1 MIKINLLKPKK
12 KELKETPLIPAPET
26 EEEKKI
32 PIFSFILILLVVA
45 VIALFFFQK
54 RAINKEKNLLNE
66 AQEEKK
72 QLQDV
77 LVKLEKLEGQK
88 KLFEEKIDLINQLKS
103 FQAVAVKIM
112 DELSKN
118 IPDWVW
124 LTETTYSD
132 QAVALKGNALSNNLI
147 ADYIY
152 NLENSPYF
160 NTVNLLSSTQ
170 KRIRNNQILEFSLTA
185 QYVLPETTSPRSE
198 KLGDKKKK

>member
-1 MIKINLLKPKK
+1 MIRINLLKPKK
-12 KELKETPLIPAPET
+12 KEFKETAAIPAPET
-26 EEEKKI
+26 KEEKKT

-45 VIALFFFQK
+45 VVALFFFQK

-112 DELSKN
+112 DELSNN

-170 KRIRNNQILEFSLTA
+170 KIIRNNQILEFSLTA